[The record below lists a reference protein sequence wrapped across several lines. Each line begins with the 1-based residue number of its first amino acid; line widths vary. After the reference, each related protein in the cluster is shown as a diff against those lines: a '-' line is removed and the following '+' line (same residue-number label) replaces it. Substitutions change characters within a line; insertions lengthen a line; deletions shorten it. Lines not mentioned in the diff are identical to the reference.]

1 MKKIISLSLV
11 LALTGCGGETIFN
24 SEAEDMQAC
33 IVGTWNNE
41 GNISSVQYTE
51 AYAEFYVYSEDGTF
65 QYEKRAKLDYDLIL
79 LELLVG
85 VERPV
90 PKYQVIRK
98 VGQWIYQ
105 DDMFYTQITDHVA
118 SLAAT
123 EEEALNE
130 YPWDSLY
137 GGTPI
142 DDVTYA
148 QVSGTTLH
156 CDEAYLAEHVM
167 KPVSENPLT
176 YRSETQYAV
185 QPNTSAGT
193 GFSELVFNSDG
204 TGTYERVTE
213 GVYTNDYYNF
223 YDMTYSYVG
232 NIIRVVYADDDGED
246 TTRLFTYYGPV
257 IKDGTNHSLFVR
269 Q

>member
-1 MKKIISLSLV
+1 MKKIISFSLV

-24 SEAEDMQAC
+24 TEAEDMQAC
-33 IVGTWNNE
+33 IVGMWNNE

-51 AYAEFYVYSEDGTF
+51 ADAEFYVYSEDGTF

-85 VERPV
+85 LERPV
-90 PKYQVIRK
+90 P
-98 VGQWIYQ
+98 
-105 DDMFYTQITDHVA
+105 
-118 SLAAT
+118 
-123 EEEALNE
+123 
-130 YPWDSLY
+130 
-137 GGTPI
+137 
-142 DDVTYA
+142 
-148 QVSGTTLH
+148 
-156 CDEAYLAEHVM
+156 
-167 KPVSENPLT
+167 
-176 YRSETQYAV
+176 
-185 QPNTSAGT
+185 
-193 GFSELVFNSDG
+193 
-204 TGTYERVTE
+204 YERVTE

>member
-1 MKKIISLSLV
+1 MKKIISFSLV
-11 LALTGCGGETIFN
+11 FALTGCGGETIFN

-33 IVGTWNNE
+33 IVGMWNNE

-85 VERPV
+85 LERPV
-90 PKYQVIRK
+90 P
-98 VGQWIYQ
+98 
-105 DDMFYTQITDHVA
+105 
-118 SLAAT
+118 
-123 EEEALNE
+123 
-130 YPWDSLY
+130 
-137 GGTPI
+137 
-142 DDVTYA
+142 
-148 QVSGTTLH
+148 
-156 CDEAYLAEHVM
+156 
-167 KPVSENPLT
+167 
-176 YRSETQYAV
+176 
-185 QPNTSAGT
+185 
-193 GFSELVFNSDG
+193 
-204 TGTYERVTE
+204 YERVTE

-269 Q
+269 QQTAIKPPRTEDQLYGCCGMLLIQFPADSAA